1 MDGFHGYRFLVLS
14 YSAGARAT
22 EPKVGA
28 PEGERGPVRRI
39 VVTDCSIKVDS
50 ARRKLHPSTRPHLI
64 STCPA
69 PRRATWRLGQ
79 KMADEP
85 FNVELRKA
93 PSLRPSRVVI
103 YASHTA
109 SNGYHS
115 LSESRA
121 VHRSSIRAPL
131 NAPESA
137 RWRAFQGTDRRLWR
151 PPVGSHDK
159 SSRGLPIVWGTPST
173 LKQVPAIRTRRAPR
187 RRRFRDMAADGL
199 VDGSHGP
206 RCVEYRAGK
215 RRAVA
220 YHGSSIVEV
229 VQHNG
234 LGVITA
240 AGSHDM

>member
-1 MDGFHGYRFLVLS
+1 MAVPTRESSRKIRLLVPTKRQEVSRTSSRSFTDGRRKVPASWRFDP
-14 YSAGARAT
+14 T

-28 PEGERGPVRRI
+28 PEGKRGPVRRI
-39 VVTDCSIKVDS
+39 VVTDCSTKVDS

-85 FNVELRKA
+85 FQVDVRKA

-121 VHRSSIRAPL
+121 IRLPVTG
-131 NAPESA
+131 A
-137 RWRAFQGTDRRLWR
+137 RG
-151 PPVGSHDK
+151 
-159 SSRGLPIVWGTPST
+159 
-173 LKQVPAIRTRRAPR
+173 R
-187 RRRFRDMAADGL
+187 RRRPWH
-199 VDGSHGP
+199 VGP
-206 RCVEYRAGK
+206 GGAGGDVELRPNWAGNTLFIPRGYPLDRGTG
-215 RRAVA
+215 RR
-220 YHGSSIVEV
+220 GR
-229 VQHNG
+229 
-234 LGVITA
+234 
-240 AGSHDM
+240 

>member
-1 MDGFHGYRFLVLS
+1 MAVPARESSRKIRLLVPTKRQEVSRTSSRSFTDGRPERS
-14 YSAGARAT
+14 QRPGARVT

-28 PEGERGPVRRI
+28 PEGKRGPVRRI
-39 VVTDCSIKVDS
+39 VVTDCSTKVDS
-50 ARRKLHPSTRPHLI
+50 ARRKLHPSTRPHLV

-85 FNVELRKA
+85 FQVEVRKA

-103 YASHTA
+103 YASDAA

-121 VHRSSIRAPL
+121 IHRSSIRVPQ

-151 PPVGSHDK
+151 PPV
-159 SSRGLPIVWGTPST
+159 
-173 LKQVPAIRTRRAPR
+173 
-187 RRRFRDMAADGL
+187 
-199 VDGSHGP
+199 
-206 RCVEYRAGK
+206 
-215 RRAVA
+215 
-220 YHGSSIVEV
+220 
-229 VQHNG
+229 
-234 LGVITA
+234 
-240 AGSHDM
+240 